1 MKITKAQLQQ
11 IIKEETQALV
21 SEKGLLGKAMG
32 AIGKKAKS
40 AASNMKDQAIAK
52 QAISF
57 LKDKPKLA
65 KMVIDELSKSI
76 EGGQA

>member
-11 IIKEETQALV
+11 IIKEETQALM

-40 AASNMKDQAIAK
+40 AASN
-52 QAISF
+52 
-57 LKDKPKLA
+57 
-65 KMVIDELSKSI
+65 IDRDWETFFTHQGL
-76 EGGQA
+76 GFFFDDLL